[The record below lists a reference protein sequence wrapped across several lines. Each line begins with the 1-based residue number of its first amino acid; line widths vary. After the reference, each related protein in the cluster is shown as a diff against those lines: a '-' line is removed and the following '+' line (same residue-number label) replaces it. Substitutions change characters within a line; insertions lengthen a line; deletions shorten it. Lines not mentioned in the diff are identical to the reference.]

1 MIYLNRTRKSPGPK
15 PELKLFLNFNDRSVL
30 THNDKEEV
38 NILNYVFNTHHTSSD
53 MYPTQV
59 HTSDVVDVS
68 QALANLPDEVIDRLS
83 EETAILASRRGSK
96 VRFN

>member
-1 MIYLNRTRKSPGPK
+1 
-15 PELKLFLNFNDRSVL
+15 
-30 THNDKEEV
+30 
-38 NILNYVFNTHHTSSD
+38 
-53 MYPTQV
+53 MYPPQV